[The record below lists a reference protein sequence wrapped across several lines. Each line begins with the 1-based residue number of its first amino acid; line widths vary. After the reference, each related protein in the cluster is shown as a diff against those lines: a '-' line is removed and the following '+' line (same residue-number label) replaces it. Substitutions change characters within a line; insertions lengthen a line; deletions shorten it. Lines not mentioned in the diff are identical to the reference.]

1 MRKRSTKNVDS
12 NSNERT
18 NSLLREYSLYVTLL
32 FEQTKTSDVIVMYF
46 SEIEAKQEA
55 DLALRN
61 MQIELRSAI
70 SRVKEV
76 TTVLNSN

>member
-76 TTVLNSN
+76 TTV